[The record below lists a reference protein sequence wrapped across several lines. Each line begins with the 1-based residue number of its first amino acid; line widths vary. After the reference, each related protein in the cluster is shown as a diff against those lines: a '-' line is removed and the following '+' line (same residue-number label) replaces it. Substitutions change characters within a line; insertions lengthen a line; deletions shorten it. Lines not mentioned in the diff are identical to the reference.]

1 MAGSACGLLG
11 WVRVS
16 QAPVV
21 VLADVE
27 GCSGE
32 GRFEGL

>member
-1 MAGSACGLLG
+1 MAGLACGLLG

-21 VLADVE
+21 VLADVV

>member
-1 MAGSACGLLG
+1 MAGLACGLLG

-16 QAPVV
+16 QAPAV
-21 VLADVE
+21 VLADVV

-32 GRFEGL
+32 GRFGGL